1 MGMRAALFVR
11 VSTDE
16 QTVENQER
24 ELQEIAARRGWKVV
38 EVYREEGVSSGKSRE
53 KRPQLDAMLNAAA
66 RRRLDIVLTWAL
78 DRLGR
83 SPVDLLNTIQALER
97 SSVDLY
103 IASMSLKGGEPR
115 VVDTTDPRDKLLFQ
129 ITAAF
134 SEFER
139 SLINQRIRSGIDRVK
154 VKARQGRQVR
164 DERRQDTHPARA
176 TWHGPGGGQG
186 GRGQAESRCQHQ
198 AGRQGHQ
205 AVGRRCAQDRQ
216 GDARRRLRT
225 QKGRRAGLAE
235 RGACTAVNGANA

>member
-1 MGMRAALFVR
+1 MRAALFVR

-16 QTVENQER
+16 QTVVNQER
-24 ELQEIAARRGWKVV
+24 ELQEIATRRGWKVV
-38 EVYREEGVSSGKSRE
+38 EVYREEGVSGGKSRE

-66 RRRLDIVLTWAL
+66 RRRFDVVLCVAL

-83 SPVDLLNTIQALER
+83 SLVDLLNTIQALER

-129 ITAAF
+129 VTAAF

-154 VKARQGRQVR
+154 AKLAKDGKFETRGGKVRTRLGRPSMDQDAVEAAKRQLKAGASIRQVAKATKLSVGGVHKIAT
-164 DERRQDTHPARA
+164 EMRA
-176 TWHGPGGGQG
+176 S
-186 GRGQAESRCQHQ
+186 A
-198 AGRQGHQ
+198 
-205 AVGRRCAQDRQ
+205 
-216 GDARRRLRT
+216 
-225 QKGRRAGLAE
+225 
-235 RGACTAVNGANA
+235 

>member
-1 MGMRAALFVR
+1 MSMRAALFVR

-38 EVYREEGVSSGKSRE
+38 EVYREEGVSGGKSRE
-53 KRPQLDAMLNAAA
+53 KRPQLDAMLNAAS
-66 RRRLDIVLTWAL
+66 RRRFDVVLVWAL

-83 SPVDLLNTIQALER
+83 SLVDLLNTIQALER

-103 IASMSLKGGEPR
+103 IVSMSLKGGEPR

-154 VKARQGRQVR
+154 SKLAKDGKFETRGGKVRTRLGRPGMDHAAVKAAEEKLKAGASIRQVAK
-164 DERRQDTHPARA
+164 DTKLSVGGVHKIAKAMRA
-176 TWHGPGGGQG
+176 
-186 GRGQAESRCQHQ
+186 A
-198 AGRQGHQ
+198 A
-205 AVGRRCAQDRQ
+205 
-216 GDARRRLRT
+216 
-225 QKGRRAGLAE
+225 
-235 RGACTAVNGANA
+235 